1 MANSITGLVRI
12 DNTTGA
18 APTLY
23 NLQVVGGGTLSL
35 NGAVNH
41 ATAAQT
47 ALGQIVVSASDL
59 SKVKLGGATG
69 TQSPSLLVSVF
80 DGKAWSAFANIQL
93 GVSTVGATFNP
104 VLDLVVAAGAT
115 VQVTSLFKVA
125 GTVSSSG
132 GFYEIDLP
140 NGDGTIN
147 LNGATNY
154 FGSQSPGATLYDISS
169 AQLGLLTY
177 TAPAAGGTVTLQ
189 GTVYTGSAWTP
200 WQNFELNIGV
210 TVATALRDYA
220 NGQLGTAGTVA
231 DTAANVFANL
241 NALQSAFSSG
251 NLTSIEVTNTTLQH
265 EVLGHKQYTADHGL
279 LSMLQGKVVV
289 SQYDARDNVLN
300 GGVSDLLLVNAS
312 GAFDT
317 GQVGSTGTVAY
328 HSFATLGTTWKY
340 AATGDFLADGH
351 DQFLV
356 VNASGGVDIGQ
367 VGANQT
373 ATLTSFTTLSGWNIV
388 GAGDFLGKGH
398 DQFLV
403 QNTSGAL
410 ETGDYVGGQV
420 VLHSFAQPGTGWK
433 VIGAG
438 DFLGEGHDQF
448 LIENASNAVE
458 IGDGPSGAA
467 TLKGFTSIPGWTFLG
482 VGDFKGEGHDQFL
495 MENASGTVDIGD
507 VVGGALVYH
516 GFTSLV
522 GWTLVATGDY
532 LGEGHDQFLLENAS
546 GTIDIGD
553 DINGVVHLAQL
564 SAISTQWIFHG

>member
-1 MANSITGLVRI
+1 M
-12 DNTTGA
+12 
-18 APTLY
+18 
-23 NLQVVGGGTLSL
+23 
-35 NGAVNH
+35 
-41 ATAAQT
+41 
-47 ALGQIVVSASDL
+47 
-59 SKVKLGGATG
+59 KLGGATG

-115 VQVTSLFKVA
+115 VKVTSLFKVA

-241 NALQSAFSSG
+241 NAMQSAFSSG

-317 GQVGSTGTVAY
+317 GQVGFHRHGRLPQLRHARHDLEVRRDGRLPRRRPRPVPGRQRQWRRRHWTGR
-328 HSFATLGTTWKY
+328 SQP
-340 AATGDFLADGH
+340 DGH
-351 DQFLV
+351 PHELHHAQRVEHRRGRRLP
-356 VNASGGVDIGQ
+356 GQ
-367 VGANQT
+367 
-373 ATLTSFTTLSGWNIV
+373 
-388 GAGDFLGKGH
+388 
-398 DQFLV
+398 
-403 QNTSGAL
+403 
-410 ETGDYVGGQV
+410 
-420 VLHSFAQPGTGWK
+420 
-433 VIGAG
+433 
-438 DFLGEGHDQF
+438 
-448 LIENASNAVE
+448 
-458 IGDGPSGAA
+458 GP
-467 TLKGFTSIPGWTFLG
+467 
-482 VGDFKGEGHDQFL
+482 
-495 MENASGTVDIGD
+495 
-507 VVGGALVYH
+507 
-516 GFTSLV
+516 
-522 GWTLVATGDY
+522 
-532 LGEGHDQFLLENAS
+532 
-546 GTIDIGD
+546 
-553 DINGVVHLAQL
+553 
-564 SAISTQWIFHG
+564 